1 MAWLRTADGHAHV
14 ERVLG
19 GGRLP
24 VFGPA
29 TELER
34 WATSEQEASSN
45 VGAQDLALW
54 STPLGDF
61 RLLHRAAPMACE
73 ASAACATYRHSRLL
87 PFGERRSATREAH
100 YWSVKPRNV
109 SQPASRHDI
118 VGKSRR
124 IEGMASQ

>member
-1 MAWLRTADGHAHV
+1 MSKHVDHLNRVFLELRDRYGSNDPA
-14 ERVLG
+14 VLE
-19 GGRLP
+19 
-24 VFGPA
+24 VKK
-29 TELER
+29 ELD
-34 WATSEQEASSN
+34 ACTDQEL
-45 VGAQDLALW
+45 Q
-54 STPLGDF
+54 
-61 RLLHRAAPMACE
+61 HRE
-73 ASAACATYRHSRLL
+73 RLL